1 MSDKTAQPPE
11 TAPRA
16 LVGVLGALEVPM
28 LVLVPAVLLWCA
40 LAGVRSSAGLTLLVA
55 LMCVALF
62 MASYEASRPAL
73 RQLMPT
79 VVLAAVAAAGRVA
92 LAPVPDIKPVS
103 AIAIVAGACLGRR
116 NGFMCGALAALAS
129 NMFFGQGPWTPM
141 QMYAWGLIGYL
152 GGVLA
157 EHGAFEHR
165 WALLGYGLASGLI
178 YGLVL
183 NSWHVVGFVRPIT
196 WQTVLAAFAAGI
208 HFDVMHGV
216 STAIFLALIWEPWAR
231 RIERTVRAYGL

>member
-1 MSDKTAQPPE
+1 MLSA
-11 TAPRA
+11 A
-16 LVGVLGALEVPM
+16 EVPM
-28 LVLVPAVLLWCA
+28 LVAVPAALLWCA
-40 LAGVRSSAGLTLLVA
+40 LRGVGTAAGLTLLVA
-55 LMCVALF
+55 VLCVALF
-62 MASYEASRPAL
+62 MASYEASRPTL
-73 RQLMPT
+73 RQLMPC
-79 VVLAAVAAAGRVA
+79 VVLAALAAAGRVA

-116 NGFMCGALAALAS
+116 NGFMCGAMAALAS

-152 GGVLA
+152 GGALA
-157 EHGAFEHR
+157 EHGAFGRR
-165 WALLGYGLASGLI
+165 WALLGFGLASGLI

-196 WQTVLAAFAAGI
+196 WQTALAAFAAGI

-216 STAIFLALIWEPWAR
+216 STAIFLAIIWDPWVR